1 MSTHNPSKTSL
12 WPDADA
18 EQLGFNAQRLTEAI
32 DLAQNSET
40 GWPRNLDQALNSDP
54 DNNEVAPFNKVLGP
68 TQDRGGCNGMIIR
81 AGQLA
86 ARWGDTA
93 RVDLTFSATKS
104 YLALLTGIALDDG
117 LITSIDQRCADT
129 ALDDGFESDQN
140 AAISWRHLLQQT
152 SEWEGTLWSKPDLI
166 DRNRQI
172 GPGADNSRKGQH
184 RDLARP
190 GGFWE
195 YNDVRVNRLSLS
207 LLQLFK
213 RPLEQVLR
221 ERIMDPIGASD
232 SWQWHPYENSWTT
245 IDGIEMPSVPG
256 GAHWGGGLF
265 ISSEDHARVGWL
277 IRRRGDWHGRQ
288 LISPSWIDTMLTP
301 CELNP
306 LYGCLFWLNTDHG
319 LYKELPADGCVMLG
333 AGQNIVWIDPTNDL
347 VCVLRWID
355 GDSVEPVLAAILGA
369 IDRV

>member
-1 MSTHNPSKTSL
+1 MTTTDQTATRL

-18 EQLGFNAQRLTEAI
+18 QQLGFNGERLSQAI
-32 DLAQNSET
+32 ELAIQSET
-40 GWPRNLDQALNSDP
+40 GWPHNLDEALNSDP
-54 DNNEVAPFNKVLGP
+54 DNNEEAPFNEVLGP
-68 TQDRGGCNGMIIR
+68 TRDRGASNGLIIR
-81 AGQLA
+81 AGKLA
-86 ARWGDTA
+86 ARWGDSA

-104 YLALLTGIALDDG
+104 YLALLMGIAVDDG
-117 LITSIDQRCADT
+117 LIESIDQRCAVT
-129 ALDDGFESDQN
+129 ALDDGFESPQN
-140 AAISWRHLLQQT
+140 ADISWRHLLQQT

-166 DRNRQI
+166 DRHRQI

-184 RDLARP
+184 RDLKKP
-190 GGFWE
+190 GSFWE

-221 ERIMDPIGASD
+221 ERIMLPIGASD
-232 SWQWHPYENSWTT
+232 NWEWHPYKNSWTR
-245 IDGIEMPSVPG
+245 IDGTDMPSVPG

-277 IRRRGDWHGRQ
+277 VRQRGNWQGQQ
-288 LISPSWIDTMLTP
+288 LVSSSWIDTMLQP
-301 CELNP
+301 CRLNP
-306 LYGCLFWLNTDHG
+306 LYGCFFWLNTDHG
-319 LYKELPADGCVMLG
+319 LYRTLPADASLMLG

-355 GDSVEPVLAAILGA
+355 SSSVEAVLAAIIAAL
-369 IDRV
+369 DHS